1 MSDKI
6 RNILIGVALVVV
18 TASAAF
24 LFYRL
29 ERNHQLAIAALS
41 EKAVAIEERTDDHA
55 QPLPVA
61 IYTFR
66 PDPADPGRIPLER
79 SEEEISA
86 SEDPLVRAQMVVGA
100 VIRRFPGDLPAQARA
115 RQVYLLAD
123 GTAVVDVSRETAEQL
138 QGGIVSEMG
147 LLASITKSLIEN
159 FQDVK
164 RVQFLVEGE
173 RRPTFSGHVSISQP
187 FL

>member
-1 MSDKI
+1 MSNKNQ
-6 RNILIGVALVVV
+6 NILIGVTLVVV
-18 TASAAF
+18 TALSAV

-29 ERNHQLAIAALS
+29 ERNHQLAIASIS
-41 EKAVAIEERTDDHA
+41 EKAVAIEDQADALA
-55 QPLPVA
+55 QPVPVA
-61 IYTFR
+61 IYTYR
-66 PDPADPGRIPLER
+66 PDPAEPGNITLDR
-79 SEEEISA
+79 SEEEIST

-100 VIRRFPGDLPAQARA
+100 VIRKFPGGLPPQARA

-138 QGGIVSEMG
+138 QGGVTSEMG
-147 LLASITKSLIEN
+147 LLASITRSLIEN
-159 FQDVK
+159 FETVK